1 MFKKDGSEIQL
12 ITIKYY
18 NEHGNGEMNIDIA
31 KFIYTHPIKEFKT
44 LEKTIRISV
53 NPSRTAREVIDEL
66 ERVKNLEDD
75 YINDDYQFH
84 NTVATY
90 VDEIVDKEKFIKK
103 ADRFIDMVK
112 KYV

>member
-1 MFKKDGSEIQL
+1 MFKKDGGEIQL

-31 KFIYTHPIKEFKT
+31 KFIYNHPIKEFKT
-44 LEKTIRISV
+44 LEKTIRTSIEPGKTV
-53 NPSRTAREVIDEL
+53 KDIIEEL

-84 NTVATY
+84 NTVTTY

-103 ADRFIDMVK
+103 ADRFIDMLK

>member
-12 ITIKYY
+12 TTIKYY

-31 KFIYTHPIKEFKT
+31 KFIYSHPIKEFKT
-44 LEKTIRISV
+44 LEKTIRTSV

-84 NTVATY
+84 NTVTTD

>member
-1 MFKKDGSEIQL
+1 MFRRNGGEIQL

-44 LEKTIRISV
+44 LAKTIRVSV

-66 ERVKNLEDD
+66 ERLKKL
-75 YINDDYQFH
+75 NDADWSKEIF
-84 NTVATY
+84 NAY
-90 VDEIVDKEKFIKK
+90 VGYRLKDKEKFIKK

>member
-1 MFKKDGSEIQL
+1 MFRRNGGETQL

-31 KFIYTHPIKEFKT
+31 KFIYNHPIKEFKT
-44 LEKTIRISV
+44 LEKTIRTLIESGKTV
-53 NPSRTAREVIDEL
+53 KDVIEEL
-66 ERVKNLEDD
+66 ERLKKL
-75 YINDDYQFH
+75 NDADWSKEIF
-84 NTVATY
+84 NAY
-90 VDEIVDKEKFIKK
+90 VGYRLKDKEKFIKK